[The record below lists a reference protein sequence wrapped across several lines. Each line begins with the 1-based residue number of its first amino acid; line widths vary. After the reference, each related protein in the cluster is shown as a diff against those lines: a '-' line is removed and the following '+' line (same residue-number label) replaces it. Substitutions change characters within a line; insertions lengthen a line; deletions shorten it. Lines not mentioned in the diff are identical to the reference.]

1 MGENGARRWYD
12 CILWTLQGCKCWIYK
27 WQGGNVCYVI
37 QSSVMFERRLF
48 IGPLETIIFFE
59 NSPGSQKKFTGDFA
73 DIVKFS
79 IRSKIIYIFTGDS
92 PRWVNLREGGWFSS
106 FSSVMGSKLPVF
118 PVFGGPKLTVF
129 LFLGY
134 VEACF
139 FGSKRPVCLW
149 GPCMNPGIIP
159 YYNYQR
165 RCHFSIPC
173 TPRGVAASRC
183 VKTPLLTSLSRWSY
197 HDHSG
202 NHSLSMWWRCSADH
216 VVATSP
222 SHE

>member
-1 MGENGARRWYD
+1 MERGVDIIVFFELYKVVNVESINGKVAM
-12 CILWTLQGCKCWIYK
+12 
-27 WQGGNVCYVI
+27 
-37 QSSVMFERRLF
+37 SVMLSNHRLC
-48 IGPLETIIFFE
+48 FE

-79 IRSKIIYIFTGDS
+79 MGSKIIYIFTGDS
-92 PRWVNLREGGWFSS
+92 PRWVNLREGVILLFFQCLWVQSCLF
-106 FSSVMGSKLPVF
+106 
-118 PVFGGPKLTVF
+118 F
-129 LFLGY
+129 LFLGGQSWLFSCFWGMWRP
-134 VEACF
+134 VF
-139 FGSKRPVCLW
+139 FGSKRPLCLW

-197 HDHSG
+197 HGHSG